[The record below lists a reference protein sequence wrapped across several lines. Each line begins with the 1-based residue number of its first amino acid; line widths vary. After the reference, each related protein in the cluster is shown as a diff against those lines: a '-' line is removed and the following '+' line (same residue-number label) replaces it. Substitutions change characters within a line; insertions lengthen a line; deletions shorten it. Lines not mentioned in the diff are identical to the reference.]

1 MSRGGPTMTRM
12 VDARDRKG
20 RFVTGGKPGPG
31 RPPGCRNRLTED
43 FLTDLC
49 EDWKKH
55 GSSVIADVRSKH
67 PAVYLR
73 TVASLVPRDEPPG
86 PVLAQYE
93 NLTNRELVDLLQE
106 ESRLLLE
113 GSERQREG

>member
-1 MSRGGPTMTRM
+1 M

-20 RFVTGGKPGPG
+20 RFKTGGKPGPG
-31 RPPGCRNRLTED
+31 RPPGCRNRLAED

-55 GSSVIADVRSKH
+55 GTEVIADVRSKY
-67 PAVYLR
+67 PAAYLR
-73 TVASLVPRDEPPG
+73 TVASLLPRDEPSG
-86 PVLAQYE
+86 PALLAQYE
-93 NLTNRELVDLLQE
+93 QLTNRELVDLLQE

-113 GSERQREG
+113 GLGSAARRVNAWG